1 MMNNNPKI
9 TCYADLEREET
20 RVRKRI
26 KKHEEEL
33 HERLK
38 KLPEEIVTIGVT
50 KVITGIVS
58 GNWKRTIVSIFKG
71 VFSYFFGKKE
81 RSSNDG
87 TLKKI
92 FSDVF
97 ENFTNRGEEK

>member
-1 MMNNNPKI
+1 MKNNPKI
-9 TCYADLEREET
+9 SCYADLEREEM
-20 RVRKRI
+20 RVRRRI

-81 RSSNDG
+81 RSSGDG
-87 TLKKI
+87 SLKRI
-92 FSDVF
+92 LSDVF
-97 ENFTNRGEEK
+97 ESFTNRGEEK